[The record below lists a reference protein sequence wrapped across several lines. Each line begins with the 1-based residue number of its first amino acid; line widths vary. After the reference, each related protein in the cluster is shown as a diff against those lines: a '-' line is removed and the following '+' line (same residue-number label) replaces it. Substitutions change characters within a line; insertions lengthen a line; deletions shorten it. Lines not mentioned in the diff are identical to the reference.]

1 MMQSPPSRYRIV
13 ERGRRLVTIDT
24 ATGQEIGMGAWL
36 PNVNLEGAKQ
46 TVAPMRDRNTADK
59 GDAPLQLIKAQIAS
73 ASAPSA
79 LSPLSTSP
87 AGSASERVKADFSPD
102 NQGKGIG
109 LIVGAVM
116 LLIFLI
122 ATNLWPVP
130 LFLML
135 VPQTRQWILPKLK
148 AGLLRYFGQ
157 DANG

>member
-46 TVAPMRDRNTADK
+46 TVAPMRDRNTVGK
-59 GDAPLQLIKAQIAS
+59 GDAPLQLVKAQI

-87 AGSASERVKADFSPD
+87 AGAPSERVKAIFSPD

-148 AGLLRYFGQ
+148 AGLLHYFGQ